1 MRRVEAVSPQLPGW
15 VYVVKEGYK
24 FASAPI
30 VLGIAALF
38 LGWHV
43 LALQIA
49 AFVLLALGTFIL
61 YFFRDPERVIPS
73 DASTIVSP
81 ADGRVLEVIDEKF
94 DGRAGKRITI
104 FLAVWNVHVNRT
116 PLAGKIARIEYR
128 PGKFQMAMR
137 KTASAENEQNVIY
150 LDTAH
155 GQIVFKQIAGMIARR
170 VVLWKKSGDQVERG
184 ERIGIVRFGSRM
196 DVWLPLE
203 ATILVKP
210 GDHVAGGSSILARW
224 T

>member
-1 MRRVEAVSPQLPGW
+1 LVT
-15 VYVVKEGYK
+15 EGYK
-24 FASAPI
+24 FAAGPI
-30 VLGIAALF
+30 VLGIAALIF
-38 LGWHV
+38 GWHI
-43 LALQIA
+43 LPLQIA

-73 DASTIVSP
+73 DTSTIVSP
-81 ADGRVLEVIDEKF
+81 ADGRILEVIDEKF
-94 DGRAGKRITI
+94 EGRAGKRITI

-116 PLAGKIARIEYR
+116 PLAGKISRVEYR
-128 PGKFQMAMR
+128 PGKFQMAMK
-137 KTASAENEQNVIY
+137 KTASAENEQNVIF

-170 VVLWKKSGDQVERG
+170 VVLWKKAGDQVERG

-203 ATILVKP
+203 AAISVKP

>member
-1 MRRVEAVSPQLPGW
+1 MVT
-15 VYVVKEGYK
+15 EGYK
-24 FASAPI
+24 FAVAPI

-38 LGWHV
+38 LGWHI

-61 YFFRDPERVIPS
+61 YFFRDPERIIPS
-73 DASTIVSP
+73 DDLTIVSP
-81 ADGRVLEVIDEKF
+81 ADGRVLEVVDEQF
-94 DGRAGKRITI
+94 ADRAGKRITI

-116 PLAGKIARIEYR
+116 PLAGKISRIEYR

-137 KTASAENEQNVIY
+137 KTASVENEQNVIY

-170 VVLWKKSGDQVERG
+170 VVLWKKAGDQVQRG

-203 ATILVKP
+203 AAISVKP
-210 GDHVAGGSSILARW
+210 GDHVAGGSSVLGRW